1 MHESA
6 PNCKY
11 MEGCSK
17 KLCPYKHSDFAQ
29 SFEEEKNPAENMTS
43 HSEVTKNT
51 DTQESIQKDEN
62 EKESIENG
70 IGIGHRDSVRTFDCE
85 NCDFKSESYN
95 IYFEHINLAH
105 EYGDDFEVK
114 QKSF

>member
-1 MHESA
+1 M
-6 PNCKY
+6 
-11 MEGCSK
+11 
-17 KLCPYKHSDFAQ
+17 LCPYKHSDFAQ